1 MLGYRNL
8 VCGCAPHAWGA
19 FAPAKGSLNN
29 MKAIIPA
36 AGLGTRFLPGTKCTP
51 KEMLPVLDKPVIQY
65 VVEEALDPEEVDD
78 AIIVTSPG
86 KPELLNYFQ
95 PDRSLEN
102 LLRER
107 GKNAYADAVAHAGGM
122 PVDFRYQYEPKGL
135 GHAIRSAADAVAGEN
150 FLVLLGDYV
159 VPNRDICD
167 KMLAVSKEHGGA
179 SVIAVAACSPEEVSR
194 YGVIAGERVGSLE
207 GAEDVAFMD
216 DGGDIDIDVA
226 VVGLVHEQD
235 GDGGVARER
244 PLEIEAVPGV
254 EGRAVR
260 GVGYAVEGDEPHAFE
275 AEGAGD
281 ARDQRDDRL
290 RIALPQLPENMG
302 KRLDGLD
309 VAAHVR
315 FDGVGVL
322 ARHFSELRFGLFLN
336 VLLRPAE
343 IEEEYHGEQGGRHD
357 AVQSIG
363 TQSPQ
368 FSLVHNVSSDEVCS
382 PAMNNNAC

>member
-8 VCGCAPHAWGA
+8 VCGCVPHAWGA

-107 GKNAYADAVAHAGGM
+107 GKNAYADAVAHAVGM

-207 GAEDVAFMD
+207 GAEDVADAEPGAVWRIGGLVEKPAPEAAPSNLYIVGRYLLSPLVMD
-216 DGGDIDIDVA
+216 LLADQQAGKGGEIQLTDAMARSLDREAMYA
-226 VVGLVHEQD
+226 VVIDPLSGYDTGTPSGWMATNALMAASDPRFASAFWDAIDERGGLM
-235 GDGGVARER
+235 R
-244 PLEIEAVPGV
+244 
-254 EGRAVR
+254 
-260 GVGYAVEGDEPHAFE
+260 
-275 AEGAGD
+275 
-281 ARDQRDDRL
+281 
-290 RIALPQLPENMG
+290 
-302 KRLDGLD
+302 K
-309 VAAHVR
+309 
-315 FDGVGVL
+315 
-322 ARHFSELRFGLFLN
+322 
-336 VLLRPAE
+336 
-343 IEEEYHGEQGGRHD
+343 
-357 AVQSIG
+357 
-363 TQSPQ
+363 
-368 FSLVHNVSSDEVCS
+368 
-382 PAMNNNAC
+382 

>member
-1 MLGYRNL
+1 MLKYRNL
-8 VCGCAPHAWGA
+8 VCGCVPHAWGA

-207 GAEDVAFMD
+207 GAEDVADVEPGAVWRIGGLVEKPAPEAAPSNLYIVGRYLLSPLVMD
-216 DGGDIDIDVA
+216 LLADQQAGKGGEIQLTDAMARSLDREAMYA
-226 VVGLVHEQD
+226 VVIDPLSGYDTGTPSGWMATNALMAASDPRFASVFWDAIDERGGLM
-235 GDGGVARER
+235 R
-244 PLEIEAVPGV
+244 
-254 EGRAVR
+254 
-260 GVGYAVEGDEPHAFE
+260 
-275 AEGAGD
+275 
-281 ARDQRDDRL
+281 
-290 RIALPQLPENMG
+290 
-302 KRLDGLD
+302 K
-309 VAAHVR
+309 
-315 FDGVGVL
+315 
-322 ARHFSELRFGLFLN
+322 
-336 VLLRPAE
+336 
-343 IEEEYHGEQGGRHD
+343 
-357 AVQSIG
+357 
-363 TQSPQ
+363 
-368 FSLVHNVSSDEVCS
+368 
-382 PAMNNNAC
+382 